1 MPFSVRSTTLLL
13 AALALFGWTTPVA
26 AVSGTDAGDSA
37 STQSTTALVQPPR
50 LPAASE
56 SQGLIGTFMWHELGS
71 NGAGNGAITGTVRA
85 IAVMGNNVFVGG
97 NFTDAAGIGAADY
110 IARWNGS
117 GWSALGSYVGG
128 GVLSGPVSALQ
139 VIGTDL
145 YVGGSF
151 SNAGGMPTADYVA
164 KWSNNTWSAVGSD
177 GTGDGALNSGVNA
190 LAAVGTVLYAGGT
203 FTDAA
208 NITIADKLA
217 RWSDNA
223 WSAVGSNGAG
233 GPALANTVRDL
244 AVSGTNLYVGGE
256 FSNAGGVATADAIAK
271 WSNGAWS
278 GLGSNGSGNGIFYDA
293 VNMDVYTVAVDGSN
307 VYVGGNFIDLGADPI
322 ADYIASWNGSAW
334 GPVGSNGAGGPAMNT
349 IVHAL
354 TFAGGSLYAGG
365 SFVGQASYP
374 TGDYLAR
381 WNQSVWSGVG
391 SNDAG
396 TDGALG
402 AAVYAVTVNGDHVYA
417 GGDFQNAAGIATA
430 DRVARY
436 GPPISYQPDG
446 RIKKGSGTLVGND
459 IYNGDGTN
467 QTRVGKKATGGTL
480 TFTISIQNDGT
491 DDDQVSVYATGV
503 AAANYQVSYFS
514 GTTEITGQVVTG
526 TYKTPFLAPGATFPI
541 KAKVKV
547 LAGAAIGSSVTR
559 MVYLNSAADPA
570 KQDVVKFTCK
580 RK

>member
-1 MPFSVRSTTLLL
+1 MPFSVRST
-13 AALALFGWTTPVA
+13 ALVLIAVALFGWTTPVA
-26 AVSGTDAGDSA
+26 AVAGTDPGDSGSKR
-37 STQSTTALVQPPR
+37 STSARAEPQLLPP
-50 LPAASE
+50 SGDN
-56 SQGLIGTFMWHELGS
+56 QDLIGPFLWHELGS
-71 NGAGNGAITGTVRA
+71 NGAGNGAITGSVRA

-97 NFTDAAGIGAADY
+97 NFTDAAGIGAADF

-117 GWSALGSYVGG
+117 AWSSLGSNSGN
-128 GVLSGPVSALQ
+128 GVLNGPVNALQ

-151 SNAGGMPTADYVA
+151 SNVGNVLTADYIA
-164 KWSNNTWSAVGSD
+164 KWSGNSWSAVGSD
-177 GTGDGALNSGVNA
+177 GTGDGALNSPVNA
-190 LAAVGTVLYAGGT
+190 VAAIGTVLYAGGT

-208 NITIADKLA
+208 NITTADKIA
-217 RWSDNA
+217 RWSNNA

-233 GPALANTVRDL
+233 GAAIANTVRDL

-278 GLGSNGSGNGIFYDA
+278 GLGSNGSGNGIFLDA
-293 VNMDVYTVAVDGSN
+293 VTKDVYAVAVDGSN

-322 ADYIASWNGSAW
+322 ADYIAGWNGSAW
-334 GPVGSNGAGGPAMNT
+334 GPVGSNGAGGPALNT
-349 IVHAL
+349 IVWAL
-354 TFAGGSLYAGG
+354 AFAGGSLYAGG
-365 SFVGQASYP
+365 SFIGPANAP
-374 TGDYLAR
+374 TADYLAR
-381 WNQSVWSGVG
+381 WSGGSWSGLG
-391 SNDAG
+391 TNAAG

-402 AAVYAVTVNGDHVYA
+402 ASVAAITVNGDHVYA
-417 GGDFQNAAGIATA
+417 GGDFQNTAGIATA

-446 RIKKGSGTLVGND
+446 RIKKGSGTLVGNNV
-459 IYNGDGTN
+459 YNADGTN
-467 QTRVGKKATGGTL
+467 QTRIGKKAIGGTL

-491 DDDQVSVYATGV
+491 DDDQVGVYATGV

-526 TYKTPFLAPGATFPI
+526 TYKTPFLAPGATFAI

-547 LAGAAIGSSVTR
+547 LAGATIGSSVTR
-559 MVYLNSAADPA
+559 LVYLNSAADPA